1 MNYRILRAGR
11 ASLKCFCVSCLCAF
25 FKWSRVF
32 AHISQKKI
40 CAFLTLRHCP
50 LRLCFYFAFFSRTWL
65 FLSLFAFLIF
75 FRVFVILFVFC
86 RCGSSFSYHHPSK
99 FKKFIECDFQI
110 SRAEG
115 ISAVPDIESLLYV
128 RVSLSWEKTTIPN
141 NRKGN
146 IAAQHSLRN
155 VRRSVW
161 LVSPNEHDRIKKIV

>member
-40 CAFLTLRHCP
+40 CAFLTLLHRP
-50 LRLCFYFAFFSRTWL
+50 LRLCFYAFFSRTWL
-65 FLSLFAFLIF
+65 FLRLFAFLIF
-75 FRVFVILFVFC
+75 FRVIVILFDFC

-141 NRKGN
+141 NRKRK

-161 LVSPNEHDRIKKIV
+161 NVIPNKPDWY